1 MTTITR
7 EQAQKIIDVADKA
20 ITALAGSSVETG
32 DRAMYKIT
40 AIVKKPGNSP
50 TNWVRFSDK
59 KMNKAECEKM
69 LSGRTEA
76 GKSREEKV
84 TLEDFKCIKE

>member
-1 MTTITR
+1 
-7 EQAQKIIDVADKA
+7 
-20 ITALAGSSVETG
+20 
-32 DRAMYKIT
+32 MYKYRIT
-40 AIVKKPGNSP
+40 AIVKKLGNSP

-69 LSGRTEA
+69 LAGRTEA

-84 TLEDFKCIKE
+84 TLEEFKCIKE